1 MLFVCSS
8 SLETVPL
15 FSALRMRGNFST
27 SIIEDILGHIYLRNL
42 KKTKILPSP
51 KAFLELEISRKFK
64 DNKSNGHFLLTHPT
78 SGKEDIHFGY
88 KGTLVERK
96 YFQ

>member
-1 MLFVCSS
+1 M
-8 SLETVPL
+8 ETVPL

-27 SIIEDILGHIYLRNL
+27 SIIGDILGHIYLRNIR
-42 KKTKILPSP
+42 KTKILPRP
-51 KAFLELEISRKFK
+51 NTLLELEISRELK

-78 SGKEDIHFGY
+78 SSKEDIHFGY